1 MHDALLIS
9 LSALPRIQFKIKL
22 LSAIVNFIS
31 ATENIMEFRNE
42 NKFKKIDKL
51 VNNKTVSGVFI
62 KDFKIYVYRICLIKE
77 FFLMN

>member
-31 ATENIMEFRNE
+31 ATENIKEFRNE
-42 NKFKKIDKL
+42 NKLKKNRQI
-51 VNNKTVSGVFI
+51 S
-62 KDFKIYVYRICLIKE
+62 
-77 FFLMN
+77 